1 MLCVVRLCTS
11 TPFASPVEVHLQQGD
26 HLRSGHALLCRR
38 NERRRRGRE
47 CCGGSGVCHLLG
59 KWNGGAQQHCWP
71 RACEWAVRWG
81 RAVSRGRSVYLLLR
95 RYGSGRTRPAR
106 VRHNHCG
113 SANQMALADVGRQ
126 LRQLEH
132 QIWVGLGGRLCPPS
146 EVTSGLQQLL
156 RCERLH
162 LVPVGERAVRCAD
175 KRLVCSRGQGS
186 GGVAEGGGGCWGQ
199 VERTCTAP

>member
-81 RAVSRGRSVYLLLR
+81 RAVSRGEVCTSSSAGTGVVARARHVCGTTIVAAQTRWRWLTLGGSSDNLSTRS
-95 RYGSGRTRPAR
+95 
-106 VRHNHCG
+106 G
-113 SANQMALADVGRQ
+113 SALAAACRY
-126 LRQLEH
+126 LSASSNS
-132 QIWVGLGGRLCPPS
+132 LGARPWHEP
-146 EVTSGLQQLL
+146 QQ
-156 RCERLH
+156 H
-162 LVPVGERAVRCAD
+162 AVRREAA
-175 KRLVCSRGQGS
+175 G
-186 GGVAEGGGGCWGQ
+186 EG
-199 VERTCTAP
+199 